1 MGIIH
6 RLNPNAA
13 MVKFGAAKGHWPGN
27 SVIFTTSLSISITMI
42 MVITVVFVI
51 HILVIIIAIHY
62 TVERLAGV

>member
-27 SVIFTTSLSISITMI
+27 SVLITTYLSISITMI
-42 MVITVVFVI
+42 MGIIVVFVI
-51 HILVIIIAIHY
+51 AILVITIAIHSA
-62 TVERLAGV
+62 VERPAGI